1 MLLLCQGVSGMR
13 KDGEPAVWTHHKQ
26 SFQGESLTVNACPQL
41 TTLIHIS
48 LSHASPNQSIRT
60 ICKFTPALSSTRG
73 PAQPQIWTK
82 GLKGARSKKKKN
94 TTKTQHQWA
103 EKVQKRLRLFLP
115 NSEKWCNRENTC
127 LKLNGKMEKR
137 KGKGK
142 KKITAMHSINFP
154 GIFHF
159 AFQWAM
165 FLLL

>member
-1 MLLLCQGVSGMR
+1 MCLVFFGVFVVVLSAQQMLLLCQGVNEMR

-82 GLKGARSKKKKN
+82 GLKLAWSKTKPKKKQN
-94 TTKTQHQWA
+94 TTPVSWESTKKT
-103 EKVQKRLRLFLP
+103 
-115 NSEKWCNRENTC
+115 
-127 LKLNGKMEKR
+127 
-137 KGKGK
+137 
-142 KKITAMHSINFP
+142 
-154 GIFHF
+154 
-159 AFQWAM
+159 AFILAQLWEM
-165 FLLL
+165 MQQGEHMP